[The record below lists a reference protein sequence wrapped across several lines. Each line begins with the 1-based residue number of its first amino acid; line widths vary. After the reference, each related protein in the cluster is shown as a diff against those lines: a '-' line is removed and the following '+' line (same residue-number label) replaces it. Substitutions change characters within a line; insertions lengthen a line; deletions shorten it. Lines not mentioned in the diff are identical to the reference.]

1 MHGYMGSFVTAM
13 GGTLSQAGQRAG
25 AGAGQG
31 SRILKFLGR
40 AGPA

>member
-25 AGAGQG
+25 AGQG